1 MNRIQGSYP
10 GGPRRRDATPAEGEG
25 AARRLE
31 RVEEVEARLDRA
43 TRARERRRRSRRIW
57 SALVLALVAAG
68 GAGLYLGFHAHRT
81 SEELT
86 VERTREQQQEQLDL
100 TRETNRLL
108 LELWKM
114 EDLERQGRTP

>member
-10 GGPRRRDATPAEGEG
+10 GGPRRRYATPAEGEG
-25 AARRLE
+25 AVPRRLE

-68 GAGLYLGFHAHRT
+68 GAGLYLGFHGHRT
-81 SEELT
+81 S
-86 VERTREQQQEQLDL
+86 
-100 TRETNRLL
+100 
-108 LELWKM
+108 
-114 EDLERQGRTP
+114 